1 MKEIKEKKMSKDNQK
16 LIETNKAI
24 GIQFNKEQIDLLK
37 RTVAKGTT
45 DDELSLFMHVCKKS
59 GLDPFSRQIY
69 AVKRWSTKENKE
81 VMTIQTGIDGYRL
94 TAERTGCYCPGK
106 ESIFNYDKDNKL
118 ISATAYVKK
127 LAGGLWHEIS
137 ATAFYEEYVQ
147 LDKNGN
153 PNNFWSKMKHTML
166 VKCFDNQTKILTE
179 DGFVSF
185 PEALERDLKILQVT
199 ERGLEAVKAI
209 PFSQKYDGD
218 MVVLD
223 SDDLNFSV
231 TPNHDMITTIG
242 KIEASEIYA
251 KAAARS
257 KFWIPRSVSTSKP
270 ETKWNDIDLYLCGVF
285 VADGTYSSS
294 NLFSIE
300 VSRERKV
307 KSLLKVG
314 GYIKH
319 TIRKCSGDRAFG
331 STRIIVTKKDK
342 QRFTYSV
349 EKIKKL
355 VNPNGKQININE
367 LLKLSARQSK
377 IFVDAW
383 IEFDGHLLKDT
394 CVRRL
399 YSSRKEHIKAFQ
411 IAAICAGYSIGIVKS
426 RQPDIGK
433 INYHLSISDRNEI
446 TFKRWG
452 KSNWNSTNN
461 IRNRTGLTIE
471 KNKSGIVWCV
481 KVPSGKIVVQRNG
494 FSMVCGNCAEA
505 GALRKAF
512 PAELSGI
519 YTFEEMQQTEIVED
533 TEIKSIEIETPKLLI
548 EDEVKKESKP
558 EVFES
563 RFIMDAITMKTGITN
578 KKEWKLYTIY
588 GSDGAFF
595 KTFSNTIAEQAI
607 KLKGYPVI
615 AKQIRNSKGE
625 IEITELL
632 EDGLITA
639 ALK

>member
-1 MKEIKEKKMSKDNQK
+1 MSKDNQK

-147 LDKNGN
+147 VDKNGN
-153 PNNFWSKMKHTML
+153 PNTFWSKMKHTML
-166 VKCFDNQTKILTE
+166 
-179 DGFVSF
+179 
-185 PEALERDLKILQVT
+185 
-199 ERGLEAVKAI
+199 
-209 PFSQKYDGD
+209 
-218 MVVLD
+218 
-223 SDDLNFSV
+223 
-231 TPNHDMITTIG
+231 
-242 KIEASEIYA
+242 
-251 KAAARS
+251 S
-257 KFWIPRSVSTSKP
+257 KV
-270 ETKWNDIDLYLCGVF
+270 
-285 VADGTYSSS
+285 
-294 NLFSIE
+294 
-300 VSRERKV
+300 
-307 KSLLKVG
+307 
-314 GYIKH
+314 
-319 TIRKCSGDRAFG
+319 
-331 STRIIVTKKDK
+331 
-342 QRFTYSV
+342 
-349 EKIKKL
+349 
-355 VNPNGKQININE
+355 
-367 LLKLSARQSK
+367 
-377 IFVDAW
+377 
-383 IEFDGHLLKDT
+383 
-394 CVRRL
+394 
-399 YSSRKEHIKAFQ
+399 
-411 IAAICAGYSIGIVKS
+411 
-426 RQPDIGK
+426 
-433 INYHLSISDRNEI
+433 
-446 TFKRWG
+446 
-452 KSNWNSTNN
+452 
-461 IRNRTGLTIE
+461 
-471 KNKSGIVWCV
+471 
-481 KVPSGKIVVQRNG
+481 
-494 FSMVCGNCAEA
+494 AEA
-505 GALRKAF
+505 CALRKAF

-519 YTFEEMQQTEIVED
+519 YTFEEMQQTEIAED
-533 TEIKSIEIETPKLLI
+533 TEIKSVKVEIPKLL
-548 EDEVKKESKP
+548 EEETTKVSKP
-558 EVFES
+558 EIFES